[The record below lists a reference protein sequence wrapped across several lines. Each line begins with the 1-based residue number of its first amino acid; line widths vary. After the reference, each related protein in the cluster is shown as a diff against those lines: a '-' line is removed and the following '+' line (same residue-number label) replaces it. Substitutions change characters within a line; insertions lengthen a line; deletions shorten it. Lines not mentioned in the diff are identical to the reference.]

1 MFFSWKQWYIFVV
14 SGVIIDLSIYM
25 KMKIDGIVF
34 VTIQI
39 FIFSVRQNWNWQTD
53 VMIKN

>member
-39 FIFSVRQNWNWQTD
+39 FIFSVRQNWNWQMD